1 MKPEVQDAG
10 RRRQHES
17 SSSGPAACTQ
27 LQEGDF
33 SPFVLETE
41 HPLEALGEQ
50 RFLLWQKGRST
61 LSTHTFF
68 FTCRNP
74 ILNEQLILS
83 LKHSISQPPE
93 LHQALGLKF
102 WNAQTEQQALQFLEP
117 PIHTHWCSK
126 TTHLHLSISN
136 TKKHSVAY
144 LNIMWPFSNL

>member
-1 MKPEVQDAG
+1 MQEAGGSMSAAHQD
-10 RRRQHES
+10 
-17 SSSGPAACTQ
+17 PAACTQ

-33 SPFVLETE
+33 LSICFRNWTSTWGFGWTKVSPVTE
-41 HPLEALGEQ
+41 RQ
-50 RFLLWQKGRST
+50 VNT
-61 LSTHTFF
+61 LHTHFF

-117 PIHTHWCSK
+117 IYTHWRSK